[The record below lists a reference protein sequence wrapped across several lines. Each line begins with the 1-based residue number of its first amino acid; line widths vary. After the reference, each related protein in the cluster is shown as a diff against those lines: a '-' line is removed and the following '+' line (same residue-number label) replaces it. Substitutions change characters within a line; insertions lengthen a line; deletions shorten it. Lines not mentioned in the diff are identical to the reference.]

1 MKQYLWNYKIYMII
15 AAVFTALYSLV
26 VHRICW
32 GMLPIS
38 LVTLYLLRVMDDSF
52 DYETDTKDKPLSR
65 KKLWDLVMILA
76 LLFVVLHVIFFGLWG
91 LLSILM
97 LVYLYL
103 MQKWEILKL
112 FLLTL
117 LTAFYLWRYI
127 GFAGTPAWVYL
138 AVILTVSVGFHIYK
152 TGMRDE

>member
-1 MKQYLWNYKIYMII
+1 MKQYLWKYKIYILI
-15 AAVFTALYSLV
+15 ALVFTALYSLV

-38 LVTLYLLRVMDDSF
+38 LVTLYLLRAMDDSF
-52 DYETDTKDKPLSR
+52 DYDTDTKEKLLPK
-65 KKLWDLVMILA
+65 KKLWDLVIYLA
-76 LLFVVLHVIFFGLWG
+76 LAFVVMHLIFFRLWG

-97 LVYLYL
+97 LVYIYL

-117 LTAFYLWRYI
+117 LTAFYLWQYI
-127 GFAGTPAWVYL
+127 GFDGTPAWIYL
-138 AVILTVSVGFHIYK
+138 LIILTVSVGFHIYK
-152 TGMRDE
+152 TGKNEE